1 MIQWTFAHLL
11 SVNCYFAQMGKLY
24 PLSIYHTIR
33 PTEHTSTCVLLQLSS
48 TCTDVV
54 QYECGSNLK
63 FCRQQICSNIH
74 IHTSI
79 LAVRSGNIEGNPSLI
94 MKNQREFCQKSS
106 RQFKIYVV
114 KIIPFLI
121 AIFCSSYQQKA
132 LARKTI
138 VLVFQSQWPL
148 KLENEKQYVCFNTMK
163 NHIIS
168 YIAQPKAKKMCH
180 FLLPK

>member
-1 MIQWTFAHLL
+1 MHVDNSSKGFRNISNSYGVMIQWTVTHLL
-11 SVNCYFAQMGKLY
+11 SVNCYFVQMGKLY
-24 PLSIYHTIR
+24 PLSIYHTIYDVQI
-33 PTEHTSTCVLLQLSS
+33 HTSTCVYYCNYLVYL
-48 TCTDVV
+48 VV

-121 AIFCSSYQQKA
+121 AIFLQFISIESPSQK
-132 LARKTI
+132 L
-138 VLVFQSQWPL
+138 LSW
-148 KLENEKQYVCFNTMK
+148 YFN
-163 NHIIS
+163 HS
-168 YIAQPKAKKMCH
+168 GH
-180 FLLPK
+180 